1 VLSPFK
7 FLDVGNLGRPESLR
21 PSIRNLLQGS
31 VPIVAFILFASVA
44 LASFIHGAQTKSSV
58 DKFRENVLGQSV
70 TSNDSALASAV
81 VAQILSEYLRGEDV
95 EDQLRARTDVVT
107 TQLSLG
113 ETNFTGEAVEHTL
126 ISQESWEL
134 ARLGITRI
142 LNGER
147 DPQLI
152 SITFESIEN
161 TRIHAKRAA
170 DTWVT
175 QVLAANL
182 TDAQQ
187 QLESQVRFFSVFAPI
202 AALGALAVIALG
214 IRARGRAKL
223 QTEIE
228 QLVKINDEKTL
239 FVTQVSHELK
249 TPLTSVIS
257 FTDQLIGKSD
267 RPLSERQTKQLQ
279 AVKRNADYLRLL
291 VNDLID
297 VSQLET
303 GRITIDLKPTNLAAL
318 MTELESSFGPIVGRK
333 KQRLIIREIDDSV
346 QVRGDHLRLLQVLS
360 NLLGNA
366 SKYSPSNTLIR
377 VIANITDTDVSIS
390 VIDEGEQMSVADK
403 EQAFDMFFRGTS
415 RSATQESGT
424 GIGLAVSKLIV
435 EAHEGTIEILDALP
449 GGTEVVV
456 RLPRH
461 ISSTTHDS
469 DSVDN
474 ALFIA

>member
-1 VLSPFK
+1 MSSPFK
-7 FLDVGNLGRPESLR
+7 FLIAGNKIRLEQLRISLR
-21 PSIRNLLQGS
+21 KLLEAS
-31 VPIVAFILFASVA
+31 VPVVAFILFASVA

-70 TSNDSALASAV
+70 TSNDSALASAIV
-81 VAQILSEYLRGEDV
+81 SQLLSEYLRGEDV
-95 EDQLRARTDVVT
+95 EDKLRARTDVVT

-126 ISQESWEL
+126 ISQESWKL
-134 ARLGITRI
+134 ARLGIMRI

-152 SITFESIEN
+152 SITFESIES

-182 TDAQQ
+182 THAQD

-202 AALGALAVIALG
+202 AALGALAVIVVG

-223 QTEIE
+223 QAEIE
-228 QLVKINDEKTL
+228 QLAKINDEKTL

-267 RPLSERQTKQLQ
+267 RPLSERQSKQLH
-279 AVKRNADYLRLL
+279 VIKRNADYLRLL

-303 GRITIDLKPTNLAAL
+303 GRITIDLKPTAVADL
-318 MTELESSFGPIVGRK
+318 MVELESSFGPIVNRK
-333 KQRLIIREIDDSV
+333 KQRLIIRKFDDTL

-366 SKYSPSNTLIR
+366 SKYSPPNTLIM
-377 VIANITDTDVSIS
+377 ITSTVSDENVSIS
-390 VIDEGEQMSVADK
+390 VIDEGERMSDADK
-403 EQAFDMFFRGTS
+403 EKAFDMFFRGTS
-415 RSATQESGT
+415 RRATQESGT
-424 GIGLAVSKLIV
+424 GIGLSVSKMIV
-435 EAHEGTIEILDALP
+435 EAHEGSIEILDGFP
-449 GGTEVVV
+449 SGTEVVV
-456 RLPRH
+456 TLPRQ
-461 ISSTTHDS
+461 IGQSAPATDS
-469 DSVDN
+469 EDD
-474 ALFIA
+474 ARFIA